1 MKNNFRSIIISL
13 SVVIAAWILGSAWKR
28 SHSSN
33 HTISVTGLASKDFD
47 SDLIVW
53 SGSVIRKSLEL
64 KDAYAEIKKDQETIK
79 KYLIAKGILESEMV
93 FNSINISKDFNV
105 IYNNDGSRR
114 ETFNGF
120 VLSQQVEINSK
131 NVEKVEKIS
140 REVTEIIDQGIEFN
154 SNVPSYYYTKLDKLK
169 LEMLANATANAK
181 QRAEKIAENA
191 GAELGKLKKADMGI
205 FQITAQNSPEELT
218 WGGAFNTYSKNKT
231 ARITVKTDYFVN

>member
-13 SVVIAAWILGSAWKR
+13 SVVTAAWILGSAWKS

>member
-13 SVVIAAWILGSAWKR
+13 SVVTAAWILGSAWKS

-64 KDAYAEIKKDQETIK
+64 KEAYAEIKKDQETIK

>member
-1 MKNNFRSIIISL
+1 M
-13 SVVIAAWILGSAWKR
+13 SVVTAAWILGSAWKS

-53 SGSVIRKSLEL
+53 FGSVIRKSLEL
-64 KDAYAEIKKDQETIK
+64 KDAYAEIKKDQETKK

-169 LEMLANATANAK
+169 LEMLSNATANAK

>member
-13 SVVIAAWILGSAWKR
+13 SIVTAAWILGSAWKS

-105 IYNNDGSRR
+105 IYINDGSRR

-181 QRAEKIAENA
+181 QRAEKIAVNA

>member
-13 SVVIAAWILGSAWKR
+13 SVVIAAWILGSAWKS

-181 QRAEKIAENA
+181 QMLAQNWEN
-191 GAELGKLKKADMGI
+191 LKK
-205 FQITAQNSPEELT
+205 QIWEFFKLLLKTLL
-218 WGGAFNTYSKNKT
+218 KNLLGVEPLILIP
-231 ARITVKTDYFVN
+231 RIKLQE

>member
-13 SVVIAAWILGSAWKR
+13 SVVIAAWILGSAWKS

-79 KYLIAKGILESEMV
+79 KYLISKGIVESEMV
-93 FNSINISKDFNV
+93 FNSINISKDFSYV
-105 IYNNDGSRR
+105 YNSDGSRR
-114 ETFNGF
+114 ETFNGY

-154 SNVPSYYYTKLDKLK
+154 SNAPSYYYTKLDKLK
-169 LEMLANATANAK
+169 LEMLANATANAR

-191 GAELGKLKKADMGI
+191 GAQLGKLKKADMGI

>member
-13 SVVIAAWILGSAWKR
+13 SVVTAAWILGSAWKS

-64 KDAYAEIKKDQETIK
+64 KEAYAEIKKDQETIK

-169 LEMLANATANAK
+169 LEMLSNATANAK

>member
-1 MKNNFRSIIISL
+1 MKNNFPSLVISL
-13 SVVIAAWILGSAWKR
+13 SVVIAAWILGSAWKS
-28 SHSSN
+28 SHRSN

-53 SGSVIRKSLEL
+53 SGSVIRKSMEL
-64 KDAYAEIKKDQETIK
+64 KQAYAEIKKDQETIK
-79 KYLIAKGILESEMV
+79 NYLIAKGILESEMV

-154 SNVPSYYYTKLDKLK
+154 SNAPSYYYTKLDKLK
-169 LEMLANATANAK
+169 LEMLANATSNAK

-191 GAELGKLKKADMGI
+191 GANLGKLKRADMGI

>member
-13 SVVIAAWILGSAWKR
+13 SVVIAAWILGSAWKS

>member
-13 SVVIAAWILGSAWKR
+13 SVVIAAWILGSAWKS

-79 KYLIAKGILESEMV
+79 KYLISKGIVESEMV
-93 FNSINISKDFNV
+93 FNSINISKDFSYV
-105 IYNNDGSRR
+105 YNSDGSRR
-114 ETFNGF
+114 ETFNGY

-154 SNVPSYYYTKLDKLK
+154 SNAPSYYYTKLDKLK
-169 LEMLANATANAK
+169 LEMLANATANAR

-191 GAELGKLKKADMGI
+191 GAQLGKLKKADMGI

-218 WGGAFNTYSKNKT
+218 LGGAFNTYSKNKT

>member
-1 MKNNFRSIIISL
+1 MKNNFPSLIISTA
-13 SVVIAAWILGSAWKR
+13 VVMSAWILGSAWKSSHR
-28 SHSSN
+28 SSY
-33 HTISVTGLASKDFD
+33 TISVTGLASKDFD

-53 SGSVIRKSLEL
+53 SGSVIRKSMEL
-64 KDAYAEIKKDQETIK
+64 KQAYAEIKKDQETVK
-79 KYLIAKGILESEMV
+79 NYLTSKGILEAEMV
-93 FNSINISKDFNV
+93 FNSINISKDFNYV
-105 IYNNDGSRR
+105 FNTDGSRR
-114 ETFNGF
+114 ETFNGY
-120 VLSQQVEINSK
+120 VLSQQVEINSR

-181 QRAEKIAENA
+181 ERAEKIAENA
-191 GAELGKLKKADMGI
+191 GASLGKLKKADMGI

>member
-1 MKNNFRSIIISL
+1 MKNNFPSIVISL
-13 SVVIAAWILGSAWKR
+13 SVVIAAWILGSAWKN
-28 SHSSN
+28 SHRSN

-64 KDAYAEIKKDQETIK
+64 KEAYAEIKKDQETIK
-79 KYLIAKGILESEMV
+79 KYLINKGIVESEMV
-93 FNSINISKDFNV
+93 FNSINISKDFSYVFNS
-105 IYNNDGSRR
+105 DGSRR
-114 ETFNGF
+114 ETFNGY

-154 SNVPSYYYTKLDKLK
+154 SNAPSYYYTKLDKLK
-169 LEMLANATANAK
+169 LEMLANATSNAK

-191 GAELGKLKKADMGI
+191 GASLGKLKRADMGI

>member
-1 MKNNFRSIIISL
+1 L
-13 SVVIAAWILGSAWKR
+13 SVVTAAWILGSAWKS

-53 SGSVIRKSLEL
+53 FGSVIRKSLEL
-64 KDAYAEIKKDQETIK
+64 KDAYAEIKKDQETKK

-169 LEMLANATANAK
+169 LEMLSNATANAK

>member
-13 SVVIAAWILGSAWKR
+13 SVVIAAWILGSAWKN

-33 HTISVTGLASKDFD
+33 HTISVTGLSSKDFD

-53 SGSVIRKSLEL
+53 SGSVIRKSFEL
-64 KDAYAEIKKDQETIK
+64 KDAYDQIKKDQETIK
-79 KYLIAKGILESEMV
+79 KYLISKGIVESEMV
-93 FNSINISKDFNV
+93 FNSINISKDFSYV
-105 IYNNDGSRR
+105 YNSDGSRR
-114 ETFNGF
+114 DTFNGY

-154 SNVPSYYYTKLDKLK
+154 SNAPSYYYTKLDKLK
-169 LEMLANATANAK
+169 LEMLANATANAR

-191 GAELGKLKKADMGI
+191 GAQLGKLKKADMGI